1 MSSVLYLNR
10 TISDYYLYHTALA
23 AEAHLFANIPAHIT
37 VTTLLT
43 VFGTVALDTTRT
55 PFRTETRIL
64 GGAATFAS
72 ISASMFSR
80 TSIVAAVGSDMPTE
94 HLDSIRAKGIDTAG
108 IVTVQGGKTFH
119 YDSSFDYD
127 LSNRTTN
134 KTELGVIA
142 GFEPA
147 IPEHYA
153 KSDYVYLANNDPQQN
168 IKILKHFDGPK
179 MVVCDT
185 IEFWIHGDR
194 QGVVDMI
201 GKTDGVV
208 INDNEARLLC
218 KEANLAR
225 CAKKILSWGA
235 RFVIIKKGEH
245 GAIMF
250 ASDGSVFPASAF
262 FLDEIVDP
270 TGAGDSFAG
279 GFLGHLARAGRLD
292 FASMKEA
299 VIYGNVMGS
308 FAVEDFGVRRLL
320 LLEQQDVENRFAK
333 YRSLVQF

>member
-1 MSSVLYLNR
+1 M
-10 TISDYYLYHTALA
+10 
-23 AEAHLFANIPAHIT
+23 
-37 VTTLLT
+37 LT

-72 ISASMFSR
+72 LSASMFSS
-80 TSIVAAVGSDMPTE
+80 TSIVAVIGSDMPAA
-94 HLDSIRAKGIDTAG
+94 HIGLIRSRGIDTKG

-134 KTELGVIA
+134 KTELGVVA
-142 GFEPA
+142 GFDPV
-147 IPEHYA
+147 IPGEYA
-153 KSDYVYLANNDPQQN
+153 KSDFVYLANNDPKQN
-168 IKILKHFDGPK
+168 IKILEYFDSPK
-179 MVVCDT
+179 LIVCDT
-185 IEFWIHGDR
+185 IEFWIHGSRDD
-194 QGVVDMI
+194 VVKMI
-201 GKTDGVV
+201 GRTHGLV

-218 KEANLAR
+218 KEANLSK
-225 CAKKILSWGA
+225 CAKRIISWGS

-245 GAIMF
+245 GAILF
-250 ASDGSVFPASAF
+250 TSEGLVFPAAAF

-279 GFLGHLARAGRLD
+279 GLLGHIARRNSLD
-292 FASMKEA
+292 FSTMKEA

-308 FAVEDFGVRRLL
+308 FAVEDFGVHRLL
-320 LLEQQDVENRFAK
+320 AIQKDDVEARYLK
-333 YRSLVQF
+333 YRNLVQF

>member
-1 MSSVLYLNR
+1 
-10 TISDYYLYHTALA
+10 
-23 AEAHLFANIPAHIT
+23 
-37 VTTLLT
+37 LLT

-72 ISASMFSR
+72 LSASTFTQ
-80 TSIVAAVGSDMPTE
+80 TSIVAVVGSDMPE
-94 HLDSIRAKGIDTAG
+94 DHLAALRTKGVDTKGI
-108 IVTVQGGKTFH
+108 ITVQDGKTFH

-134 KTELGVIA
+134 KTELGVIE
-142 GFEPA
+142 GFDPV
-147 IPEHYA
+147 IPEEYA
-153 KSDYVYLANNDPQQN
+153 KSDYVYLANNDPKQN
-168 IKILKHFDGPK
+168 IKILEHFDGPRL
-179 MVVCDT
+179 VVCDT
-185 IEFWIHGDR
+185 IEFWINGDR

-201 GKTDGVV
+201 GKTDVVV

-225 CAKKILSWGA
+225 CARKLLSWGSKFA
-235 RFVIIKKGEH
+235 IIKKGEH
-245 GAIMF
+245 GAILF
-250 ASDGSVFPASAF
+250 AADGLVFPASAF

-279 GFLGHLARAGRLD
+279 GFLGHVARKGRTD
-292 FASMKEA
+292 FATMKEA
-299 VIYGNVMGS
+299 AIYGNVMGS

-320 LLEQQDVENRFAK
+320 EITQEDVEQRYLK
-333 YRSLVQF
+333 YRKLVQF